1 MQLLLIA
8 EFAYN
13 NSMHST
19 IRETPFYALS
29 GYYPRIL
36 LALKDNEPR
45 EGVPAAED
53 RAKEIIQNQE
63 ELLKQ

>member
-1 MQLLLIA
+1 
-8 EFAYN
+8 
-13 NSMHST
+13 MHST

-36 LALKDNEPR
+36 LALKDNKPQ
-45 EGVPAAED
+45 EGVPATED

-63 ELLKQ
+63 ELLKR